1 MIAKSIKGRS
11 TEEISEALTES
22 MADARPDE
30 PVGRGYHPTLAI
42 VFISV
47 KQDREAVCKLLDDKG
62 IQVFGA
68 TTAGEFIDGEI
79 EGGSIVLMLLDMDP
93 AFFKIVFLE
102 TSQKTSFEDAIKLG
116 ITGKETFTNPAFII
130 ANSGVSLDG
139 EPFVEGIIEGFG
151 KSPSSTCPNGSSGRG
166 DREVTIFGGKAGDDL
181 ALESTFVF
189 TNGKSKD
196 NAIVALII
204 DEDKID
210 VKGIATC
217 GWKAIGTT
225 KTVTKSEGNIVY
237 TIDNKPALDMLMNY
251 LGVEIKQE
259 GNKEIVT
266 FLSSWYYPLQVEREN
281 EAPVIRTAMFAN
293 REDRSLICSGKVP
306 QGSKIRF
313 SLPPDFD
320 SIDTVVA
327 DCKGIKENAQQQ
339 ADALIM
345 FSCVSR
351 YLSFGVVMK
360 EEIEQVQKI
369 WDVPMAGF
377 FSYGEYGKSPSAG
390 QAGKTSKYD
399 YHNNTCCLVV
409 LKEK

>member
-1 MIAKSIKGRS
+1 MKAKTIKGNS
-11 TEEISEALTES
+11 TDEIKNALQQS
-22 MADARPDE
+22 MAD
-30 PVGRGYHPTLAI
+30 GYKPTLAI

-47 KQDREAVCKLLDDKG
+47 KQDKEAISRLLDEKG
-62 IQVFGA
+62 IQIFGA

-79 EGGSIVLMLLDMDP
+79 EEGSIVIMLLDMNP
-93 AFFKIVFLE
+93 AYFKIEFVE
-102 TSQKTSFEDAIKLG
+102 TSPATTLEDAHKLG
-116 ITGKETFTNPAFII
+116 VTGKDTFTNPAFII

-139 EPFVEGIIEGFG
+139 EPIVEGIIQGFG
-151 KSPSSTCPNGSSGRG
+151 KSPSPS

-189 TNGKSKD
+189 TNGKSND
-196 NAIVALII
+196 NALVALII
-204 DEDKID
+204 DEDKIN
-210 VKGIATC
+210 VSGIATC
-217 GWKAIGTT
+217 GWQAIGTT

-237 TIDNKPALDMLMNY
+237 TIDDKPALDMLLNY

-259 GNKEIVT
+259 DNKDIVT
-266 FLSSWYYPLQVEREN
+266 FLSSWYYPLQVEREHVD
-281 EAPVIRTAMFAN
+281 PVIRTAMFAN
-293 REDRSLICSGKVP
+293 REDRSLICSGRVP
-306 QGSKIRF
+306 QGSKIKF

-320 SIDTVVA
+320 SIDKVVSE
-327 DCKGIKENAQQQ
+327 CKSIKENAQQ

-351 YLSFGVVMK
+351 YLSFGMVMK

-369 WDVPMAGF
+369 WVAPMAGF
-377 FSYGEYGKSPSAG
+377 FSYGEYGKSLSAG
-390 QAGKTSKYD
+390 QAGKTSKNE

>member
-1 MIAKSIKGRS
+1 M
-11 TEEISEALTES
+11 TES
-22 MADARPDE
+22 MAD
-30 PVGRGYHPTLAI
+30 GYQPTLAF
-42 VFISV
+42 VFMSV
-47 KQDREAVCKLLDDKG
+47 KQDREAISKLLDEKG

-68 TTAGEFIDGEI
+68 TTAGEFIDGEM
-79 EGGSIVLMLLDMDP
+79 EGGSIVMLLLDMNP
-93 AFFKIVFLE
+93 AYFKMEFLE
-102 TSQKTSFEDAIKLG
+102 TSPETALEDAKKLG

-130 ANSGVSLDG
+130 ATGGVSLDG
-139 EPFVEGIIEGFG
+139 EPFVEGILQEFG
-151 KSPSSTCPNGSSGRG
+151 KAPSPGY
-166 DREVTIFGGKAGDDL
+166 REVAVFGGKAGDDL

-196 NAIVALII
+196 CALVALII

-210 VKGIATC
+210 VNGIATC

-237 TIDNKPALDMLMNY
+237 TIDDKPALDMLMNY
-251 LGVEIKQE
+251 LGVEIKQD
-259 GNKEIVT
+259 GNREIVT
-266 FLSSWYYPLQVEREN
+266 FLSSWYYPLQLEREN
-281 EAPVIRTAMFAN
+281 ADPVIRTAMFAN
-293 REDRSLICSGKVP
+293 REERSLICSGNVP
-306 QGSKIRF
+306 QGAKIRF

-320 SIDTVVA
+320 SIEAVVA
-327 DCKGIKENAQQQ
+327 ECKDLRNHGQQQ

-351 YLSFGVVMK
+351 YLSFGMVMK

-369 WDVPMAGF
+369 WDAPMAGF
-377 FSYGEYGKSPSAG
+377 FSYGEYGKS
-390 QAGKTSKYD
+390 KTGKYD

>member
-1 MIAKSIKGRS
+1 MLAKSIKGKS
-11 TEEISEALTES
+11 TEEISSAFTES
-22 MADARPDE
+22 MA
-30 PVGRGYHPTLAI
+30 GGFKPTLAI

-47 KQDREAVCKLLDDKG
+47 KQDREAISKLLDEKG
-62 IQVFGA
+62 IQIFGA

-79 EGGSIVLMLLDMDP
+79 EEGSIVMLLLDMNP
-93 AFFKIVFLE
+93 AYFKIEFLE
-102 TSQKTSFEDAIKLG
+102 TSQESAFADANQLG
-116 ITGKETFTNPAFII
+116 ITGRQTFTNPAFII

-139 EPFVEGIIEGFG
+139 EPIVEGIIQGFG
-151 KSPSSTCPNGSSGRG
+151 KPSSPA

-196 NAIVALII
+196 CALVALII

-210 VKGIATC
+210 VRGIATC
-217 GWKAIGTT
+217 GWKAIGTA
-225 KTVTKSEGNIVY
+225 KKVTKSEGNIVY
-237 TIDNKPALDMLMNY
+237 TIDDKPALDMLMNY
-251 LGVEIKQE
+251 LGVEIKPDD
-259 GNKEIVT
+259 NNNEIVS
-266 FLSSWYYPLQVEREN
+266 FLSSWYYPLQLEREN
-281 EAPVIRTAMFAN
+281 VDPVIRTAMFAN
-293 REDRSLICSGKVP
+293 RENRSLICSGNVP
-306 QGSKIRF
+306 QGSKIKF
-313 SLPPDFD
+313 AMPPDFD

-327 DCKGIKENAQQQ
+327 ECKSIKDDAQQP

-369 WDVPMAGF
+369 WDAPMAGF
-377 FSYGEYGKSPSAG
+377 FSYGEYGKSLSTG
-390 QAGKTSKYD
+390 QAGKTGKYD